1 MLLQNVRVSG
11 LPTLILYWRGKPVA
25 MHSGV
30 ITEEELED
38 FLDKN
43 LFFQNYTFHI
53 FIRGCEV
60 EFYNE
65 QDLKIKNADGKN
77 GKR

>member
-1 MLLQNVRVSG
+1 MTTVKKLLYLVLN
-11 LPTLILYWRGKPVA
+11 LPDFSFLIE
-25 MHSGV
+25 
-30 ITEEELED
+30 I
-38 FLDKN
+38 
-43 LFFQNYTFHI
+43 FFSNSTFHI